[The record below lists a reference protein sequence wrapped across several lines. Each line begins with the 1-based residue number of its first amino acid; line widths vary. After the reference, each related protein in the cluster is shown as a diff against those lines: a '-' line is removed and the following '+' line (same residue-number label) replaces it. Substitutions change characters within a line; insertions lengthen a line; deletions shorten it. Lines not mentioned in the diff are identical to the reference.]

1 MVDVAEL
8 LRMTADAMASVKM
21 PSGERG
27 GLEPSTPRF
36 KSHVLDRERISRA
49 APPSRSRESRAPSR
63 RTSTQNPLEIGS
75 ALLTQTLSDREID
88 RLHRENL
95 DTRYERRFL
104 KS

>member
-8 LRMTADAMASVKM
+8 LRMTAADAMASVKM

-63 RTSTQNPLEIGS
+63 RTSTHNPLEIGS
-75 ALLTQTLSDREID
+75 ETLSVARSTAFIE
-88 RLHRENL
+88 RTWTH
-95 DTRYERRFL
+95 DTNVVC
-104 KS
+104 

>member
-27 GLEPSTPRF
+27 GLEPLTPRF

-49 APPSRSRESRAPSR
+49 APPSRSREAALRPGGPAR
-63 RTSTQNPLEIGS
+63 KILWRS
-75 ALLTQTLSDREID
+75 ARLLL
-88 RLHRENL
+88 LW
-95 DTRYERRFL
+95 
-104 KS
+104 

>member
-49 APPSRSRESRAPSR
+49 APPSRSRGSRAPSR

-75 ALLTQTLSDREID
+75 AVIALVTQISSANHT
-88 RLHRENL
+88 
-95 DTRYERRFL
+95 
-104 KS
+104 